1 MKVYL
6 SSTYRDLREH
16 RLAVDRVLRRMAHD
30 VIGMEQYVAEG
41 AKPLERCLADV
52 RAADAYLLVLA
63 WRYGSAADAQQRSI
77 TELEFLEAKS
87 ANKPILAFLL
97 DPEAP
102 WPPSHVDAMTAN
114 GTAAASITRF
124 RGEVGSNYL
133 AGMFVTPEDL
143 ASQVSAAIARQS
155 LGQSMVERVLAQ
167 DAVNATDMAFFGRG
181 QELNPSSIPEIAKM
195 VSRTGRARA
204 LVIDLGEGDDWWS
217 TRLYL
222 LATLLRDLTNIRQIL
237 FRAHGRFGGMASP
250 AAVLDGMGDA
260 FPELGEFRR
269 QLTASAPPYGPPS
282 QDTEREILRQ
292 TEIWKSLFGG
302 GNPALLEIGIKVG
315 VRSELL
321 QKWLGERLIDRCI
334 RVDESGPT
342 MIQVQQIV
350 DSLLPDLPL
359 ERSVKATIGTALELQ
374 VICRDSFALELARE
388 WVRSSLPRMPAR

>member
-16 RLAVDRVLRRMAHD
+16 RLAVDRALRRMGHD

-52 RAADAYLLVLA
+52 RTADAYLLMLA
-63 WRYGSAADAQQRSI
+63 WRYGSPADAQQRSI

-87 ANKPILAFLL
+87 AGKPVLAFLL

-102 WPPSHVDAMTAN
+102 WPPAHVDAMAAN
-114 GTAAASITRF
+114 SAAAASISRF

-133 AGMFVTPEDL
+133 AGIFVTPEDL
-143 ASQVSAAIARQS
+143 ASQVSAAVARQS

-167 DAVNATDMAFFGRG
+167 DSVNATDMVSFGSG
-181 QELNPSSIPEIAKM
+181 QEINPSSMSEIANM
-195 VSRTGRARA
+195 VSRAGNSRAM
-204 LVIDLGEGDDWWS
+204 VIDLGEGDDWWS

-237 FRAHGRFGGMASP
+237 FRSRQKFGGMASP

-260 FPELGEFRR
+260 FPELGDFRR
-269 QLTASAPPYGPPS
+269 KLANAAPFGAPS
-282 QDTEREILRQ
+282 RDTGRELQRQ
-292 TEIWKSLFGG
+292 TDIWKDLFGG
-302 GNPALLEIGIKVG
+302 ANPELREDMIKVG

-321 QKWLGERLIDRCI
+321 QKWLGERLVDRCI

-342 MIQVQQIV
+342 MVQVQQIV

-359 ERSVKATIGTALELQ
+359 ERQVTSTAGTHLELQ

-388 WVRSSLPRMPAR
+388 WVRSSLPRVPAR